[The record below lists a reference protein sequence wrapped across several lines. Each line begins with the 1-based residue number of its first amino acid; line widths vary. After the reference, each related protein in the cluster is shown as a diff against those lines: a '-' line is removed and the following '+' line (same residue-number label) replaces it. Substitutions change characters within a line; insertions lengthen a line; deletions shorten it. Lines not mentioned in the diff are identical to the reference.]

1 MQNETSTAIVPFN
14 PTSNP
19 ADNHISQW
27 QDLHQL
33 QITFTTIKDNSSID
47 ISFSL
52 IIKSDK
58 VKEPWCTIKEHD
70 VLGFTR
76 VVHLYVV
83 LRRSRER
90 KLIRS
95 QCVLA
100 GCPWAAVE
108 EMRLLQTYELCNP
121 ARGMQSRHRRIS
133 SAEKGF
139 TLDIVANWTWTRKCQ
154 VNTIQFQLAIRE
166 HLPCPNKG
174 SPQLWKKRFFVKPLH
189 KMVTPTPSPFYEVP
203 IYFFP
208 SIFWAKKRLFWIVS
222 GGCWRLF

>member
-1 MQNETSTAIVPFN
+1 MQNETSTDIVPFN

-19 ADNHISQW
+19 ADDHISQW

-58 VKEPWCTIKEHD
+58 VKEPWCTIIKNMMCW
-70 VLGFTR
+70 VLQELCT
-76 VVHLYVV
+76 LYVV
-83 LRRSRER
+83 LRR

-95 QCVLA
+95 QRVWA

-139 TLDIVANWTWTRKCQ
+139 TLDIVANWTLTRKCQ

-174 SPQLWKKRFFVKPLH
+174 GIVKFGRTCEISWNCENWLELWNLVEI
-189 KMVTPTPSPFYEVP
+189 V
-203 IYFFP
+203 
-208 SIFWAKKRLFWIVS
+208 IFAQHCEIWSKW
-222 GGCWRLF
+222 